1 MGAKIEKLA
10 IPGAYVIQ
18 PDVFKDDRGY
28 FTETYS
34 LRTLKNGGFEPP
46 VFVQE
51 NESYSKQKGTVRGI
65 HFQRYPYCQAKLVR
79 VSKGAV
85 YDVLVDLRK
94 DSPTYKKWIG
104 VELSQE
110 NAKQL
115 FIPQGCGH
123 AFMALTED
131 VLFSYKVDN
140 FYAPECDGGIRFD
153 DPEIGIVWPIEATIR
168 SEKDLKLPYLKDVDL
183 NFHM

>member
-1 MGAKIEKLA
+1 MGAKLEPLS
-10 IPGAYVIQ
+10 IPGAYIIA
-18 PDVFKDDRGY
+18 PDVFRDDRGY
-28 FTETYS
+28 FMETFS
-34 LRTLKNGGFEPP
+34 IRTLKKEGWEPP
-46 VFVQE
+46 LFVQE
-51 NESYSKQKGTVRGI
+51 NESFSAQNGTVRGI

-104 VELSQE
+104 VELSEQ
-110 NAKQL
+110 NCKQL

-123 AFMALTED
+123 AFMTLTD
-131 VLFSYKVDN
+131 NVLFSYKVDN

-153 DPEIGIVWPIEATIR
+153 DPEIGITWPIEATIR
-168 SEKDLKLPYLKDVDL
+168 SQKDLNLPYLKDLDL
-183 NFHM
+183 DFHL